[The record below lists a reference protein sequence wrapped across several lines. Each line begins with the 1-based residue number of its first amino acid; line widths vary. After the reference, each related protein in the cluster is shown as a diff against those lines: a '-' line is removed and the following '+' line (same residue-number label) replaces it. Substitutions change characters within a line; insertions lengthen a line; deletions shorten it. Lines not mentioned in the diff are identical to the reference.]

1 MSKLH
6 TGVFGPSL
14 YGKSTVLRFI
24 SRKNFKLHGV
34 ESLVMDKW
42 KDTPDEMD
50 WGPQAKVFSQ
60 RTEEEIFFK
69 EVWSTRGKLVFID
82 DGTTVIK
89 RDRELIEFFT
99 DIRHHHHKVVIAG
112 HRVRDTLL
120 PVMRDQLSTLFLFCQ
135 TKKSVEMWEEDWSV
149 EPNPK
154 GFRQAIGLNPHQF
167 LHCVKTD
174 TGPKFQLRKLT
185 EEEMKL

>member
-24 SRKNFKLHGV
+24 SRKNYKMHGV
-34 ESLVMDKW
+34 ESLILDRW
-42 KDTPDEMD
+42 KGDTD
-50 WGPQAKVFSQ
+50 WGPQAEVFDQ
-60 RTEEEIFFK
+60 KTEEDLFWK
-69 EVWSTRGKLVFID
+69 RVWSTQGKIVFVD
-82 DGTTVIK
+82 DGTSVIA
-89 RDRELIEFFT
+89 RSRELIPTLTE
-99 DIRHHHHKVVIAG
+99 IRHNHHKMVIAG
-112 HRVRDTLL
+112 HRVKDTLL

-135 TKKSVEMWEEDWSV
+135 TKKSVEIWEEDWSV
-149 EPNPK
+149 EPSGK

-185 EEEMKL
+185 PEEMKL